1 MKHTIKRFAKVI
13 RFLIAGGS
21 AAVVNLG
28 ILYILTDYV
37 KMWYVLASVYAFI
50 AAFFVSFLLQK
61 YWTFKEQTHTLVKK
75 QMLLYLG
82 TAGVNI
88 LIGTALLYIFV
99 EYFGL
104 HYLFGQIISQGLI
117 AFLSYFVYQHVIFKK
132 RSA

>member
-1 MKHTIKRFAKVI
+1 MKHTIKRFAKMI

-61 YWTFKEQTHTLVKK
+61 YWTFKEQTHTLIKK
-75 QMLLYLG
+75 QMLMYLG

-99 EYFGL
+99 EYVGL

-117 AFLSYFVYQHVIFKK
+117 AFLSYFVYQHVIFKE
-132 RSA
+132 RNP